1 MELLAARCVT
11 DWMTENTKRPPL
23 KVLLL
28 LLLPLPTRVSLS
40 QHKYYPNRYHPYRT
54 FIHSSDT
61 VIEFCFLSSSCVC
74 VCICGYTNSR
84 FTPPRSHVTHCG
96 SSQIKTRRWRSG
108 TTTTDNEDVHVVAYL
123 LHLLA
128 PPPTTT
134 TTTTVVALSVS
145 VFHCRLPVGIVLQ
158 QLQQN

>member
-1 MELLAARCVT
+1 
-11 DWMTENTKRPPL
+11 MTENTKRPPL

-74 VCICGYTNSR
+74 VCVYLWLHKFTIHSSSLARHTLREFTDKNTSVKKWHNYDRQRGRSRCCLSPPSLGSTANNNNNNDSRRLICISVPLSPTCWHR
-84 FTPPRSHVTHCG
+84 T
-96 SSQIKTRRWRSG
+96 
-108 TTTTDNEDVHVVAYL
+108 
-123 LHLLA
+123 
-128 PPPTTT
+128 PTTPT
-134 TTTTVVALSVS
+134 KLNAT
-145 VFHCRLPVGIVLQ
+145 
-158 QLQQN
+158 